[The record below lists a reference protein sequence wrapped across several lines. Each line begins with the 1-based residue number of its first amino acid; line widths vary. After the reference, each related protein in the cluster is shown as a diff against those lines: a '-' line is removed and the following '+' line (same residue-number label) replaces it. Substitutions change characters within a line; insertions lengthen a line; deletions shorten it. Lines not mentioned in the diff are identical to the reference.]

1 MQIGDQ
7 STHAEMASA
16 TPTLQTMLFPVPE
29 SHPLTIRELLATDQ
43 PRNRLLAHGGH
54 TRRLS
59 DQHQKARRIRIYSGH
74 SRFGG
79 CTSRGWYDHRCLRSR
94 FFAENTNKLLN
105 DGW

>member
-7 STHAEMASA
+7 STNADRPYDTPALQA
-16 TPTLQTMLFPVPE
+16 TFLPMPQ
-29 SHPLTIRELLATDQ
+29 SHPLPIRELLATDQ

-79 CTSRGWYDHRCLRSR
+79 CTSRGWYAHRCLRSR
-94 FFAENTNKLLN
+94 FFAEDPNKLLN